1 MSFIVA
7 GAALLGL
14 LAGPYIRALA
24 NGFGPSED
32 LTVRT
37 PAQPTPEGPEA
48 DRHEAADL
56 APEDPADVHQDVAR
70 LDHGATRRASRE
82 EARRAF
88 RGMVRAVPRPAWPP
102 VAETGV
108 AVVCALVAWR
118 FAGSWEL
125 AAWLYAALAGCALAV
140 IDWRTR
146 RLPDAITL
154 PSYPILAVLLVPTG
168 HLAGGLLGG
177 LALTGAYAI
186 MWFVRPD
193 ALGFGDVKLAGLVGM
208 LTGAL
213 GLDAWLVGAL
223 AGQFL
228 GALYAVTLLLTRRAT
243 AKTHF
248 PLGPFILLGALAAT
262 FR

>member
-7 GAALLGL
+7 GAALMGF

-24 NGFGPSED
+24 HGFGPSE
-32 LTVRT
+32 LTA
-37 PAQPTPEGPEA
+37 PAAARPGPDEA
-48 DRHEAADL
+48 TAREAM
-56 APEDPADVHQDVAR
+56 
-70 LDHGATRRASRE
+70 RRAHRE
-82 EARRAF
+82 EARHAF
-88 RGMVRAVPRPAWPP
+88 RALVRAVPRPVWPP
-102 VAETGV
+102 VAEAGAAVACGV
-108 AVVCALVAWR
+108 VAWR

-125 AAWLYAALAGCALAV
+125 AAWLYAALAGCALAM

-154 PSYPILAVLLVPTG
+154 PSYPILAILLVPTG
-168 HLAGGLLGG
+168 HLGGGLLGG
-177 LALTGAYAI
+177 LALAGAYAI

-208 LTGAL
+208 LLGAL

-228 GALYAVTLLLTRRAT
+228 GALYAVTLLLARRAT
-243 AKTHF
+243 AKTQF
-248 PLGPFILLGALAAT
+248 PLGPFILLGTLAPILT
-262 FR
+262 